1 MSAAPDLDQTR
12 NATPTKAAVTMH
24 NAIKK
29 GLAARGREW
38 RTGWAFALP
47 GLLLLAIV
55 MGFPLAYACILSIS
69 SMTLIKPQLLP
80 LVGFKNFA
88 SMIGDSLFWNA
99 LWLTVR
105 YSAVTV
111 VGEFVIGL
119 GIALMLNRT
128 VRMKPVYFAVL
139 TIPMAMSPISV
150 ALIWR
155 MLLQPNLG
163 IANHLME
170 TFGLPRLDWLGT
182 PGMALWTM
190 AAIDI
195 WQQMSFVVLILAA
208 GLAALPRDP
217 YEAAE
222 VDGARGWQQF
232 VYITL
237 PMLRPVAA
245 ITIIIQLI
253 NEFRTYDL
261 PYVLT
266 KGGPGNATE
275 VLSFFAYRRA
285 FLGLSLNEG
294 AAAAFVLLLIV
305 LLLTVIFFAVLER
318 SQSGEGRK

>member
-1 MSAAPDLDQTR
+1 
-12 NATPTKAAVTMH
+12 MH

-88 SMIGDSLFWNA
+88 SMIGDELFWNA

>member
-1 MSAAPDLDQTR
+1 
-12 NATPTKAAVTMH
+12 MH
-24 NAIKK
+24 SAIKR
-29 GLAARGREW
+29 GWAARGREW

-80 LVGFKNFA
+80 LVGFKNFV
-88 SMIGDSLFWNA
+88 SMIGDPLFWNS
-99 LWLTVR
+99 LWLTAR

-155 MLLQPNLG
+155 MVLQPNLG

-222 VDGARGWQQF
+222 VDGARSWQQF
-232 VYITL
+232 FYITL

-285 FLGLSLNEG
+285 FLGLSLKEG

-318 SQSGEGRK
+318 SQSGESRK

>member
-1 MSAAPDLDQTR
+1 MSETTTNGWAE
-12 NATPTKAAVTMH
+12 
-24 NAIKK
+24 
-29 GLAARGREW
+29 RGREW
-38 RTGWAFALP
+38 RTGWGFALP

-55 MGFPLAYACILSIS
+55 MGFPLLYACILSVS
-69 SMTLIKPQLLP
+69 SMTLLKPHLLP
-80 LVGFKNFA
+80 LVGLKNFT
-88 SMIGDSLFWNA
+88 SIVSDPLFWNA

-105 YSAVTV
+105 YSAITV
-111 VGEFVIGL
+111 IGEFVIGL

-128 VRMKPVYFAVL
+128 VRMKPVYFAIL

-170 TFGLPRLDWLGT
+170 TMGLPRLDWLGT

-222 VDGARGWQQF
+222 VDGARAWQQF
-232 VYITL
+232 FYITL

-305 LLLTVIFFAVLER
+305 LILTVIFFAVLER
-318 SQSGEGRK
+318 SQSGEGTK

>member
-1 MSAAPDLDQTR
+1 
-12 NATPTKAAVTMH
+12 MH

-29 GLAARGREW
+29 GWAARGREW
-38 RTGWAFALP
+38 RAGWAFALP

-88 SMIGDSLFWNA
+88 SMIGDELFWNA

-128 VRMKPVYFAVL
+128 VRMKPVYFAIL

-232 VYITL
+232 FYITL